1 MTLWEAQ
8 GDGVGG
14 SGIFN
19 VVTLWEDRGGSEKA
33 RGLLF
38 GHPPPGF
45 YPFPL
50 LTSSTPLFDSYL
62 SL

>member
-1 MTLWEAQ
+1 MTLWKAQ
-8 GDGVGG
+8 A
-14 SGIFN
+14 SN
-19 VVTLWEDRGGSEKA
+19 VVTLWEARGGSEKA